1 MTGQP
6 GKGGREVTEQP
17 GKGGREVTEQPGKG
31 GRDMTGQSCKFRQ
44 VMTARRGDLGSPDS
58 VRVHGQRTSV
68 LLEADHAF
76 GYGE

>member
-6 GKGGREVTEQP
+6 GKGGRDVTEQ
-17 GKGGREVTEQPGKG
+17 
-31 GRDMTGQSCKFRQ
+31 SCKSRQ
-44 VMTARRGDLGSPDS
+44 AMTARRGDLGSPDS
-58 VRVHGQRTSV
+58 VRVHGQRTSA

>member
-6 GKGGREVTEQP
+6 GKGGRDVTEQ
-17 GKGGREVTEQPGKG
+17 
-31 GRDMTGQSCKFRQ
+31 SCKSRQ
-44 VMTARRGDLGSPDS
+44 AMTARRGDLGSPDS
-58 VRVHGQRTSV
+58 VRAHGQQTSV